1 MRNRQVE
8 IGAVLAL
15 ESSKLLR
22 ATRAGSQPRYRPAEQ
37 QHQLSIGSPIETPLP
52 PSADAG
58 KSDPAGISRRIGAGS
73 DSHRQHAQVKIT
85 CGHEHADA
93 MTRLLRQERRDCRFF
108 TLYREL
114 RLFGLLS

>member
-22 ATRAGSQPRYRPAEQ
+22 ATRAGSQPRYRPGEQ

-58 KSDPAGISRRIGAGS
+58 KSDPAGIPRRIGGVQTAI
-73 DSHRQHAQVKIT
+73 DSPREHRSGKLVQP
-85 CGHEHADA
+85 
-93 MTRLLRQERRDCRFF
+93 
-108 TLYREL
+108 
-114 RLFGLLS
+114 

>member
-58 KSDPAGISRRIGAGS
+58 KSDPAGIPRRIGAGS
-73 DSHRQHAQVKIT
+73 DSHRHHVLVTWGALW
-85 CGHEHADA
+85 H
-93 MTRLLRQERRDCRFF
+93 L
-108 TLYREL
+108 
-114 RLFGLLS
+114 

>member
-37 QHQLSIGSPIETPLP
+37 QHQLSIGSPIETRLP
-52 PSADAG
+52 PRADAG
-58 KSDPAGISRRIGAGS
+58 KSDPAGIPRRIGAGS
-73 DSHRQHAQVKIT
+73 DSHRQGWTAP
-85 CGHEHADA
+85 
-93 MTRLLRQERRDCRFF
+93 R
-108 TLYREL
+108 L
-114 RLFGLLS
+114 RLPAGLRFECSARAELGGKRVLPPIC